1 MCVDVHDGGLVAPPS
16 AASVVPD
23 TDVRSSPPLHPEKV
37 KDMLKRTLTL
47 SNTHTHRGNVLEKT
61 MSSTQ
66 APTFYNTDGGPLLAL
81 LPGNMA
87 TVVKDNTH
95 THRFH
100 LMTAVFHKHF
110 VSCLLSLTHTGMM
123 QSPDIPAARH

>member
-95 THRFH
+95 TH
-100 LMTAVFHKHF
+100 
-110 VSCLLSLTHTGMM
+110 TG
-123 QSPDIPAARH
+123 SIL